1 MMGRF
6 ASPNPDDGLTHPLHP
21 TSQRVDVTVE
31 SDPANIAR
39 VRREV
44 EELAAAVGLDA
55 QGVAETGLCV
65 NEAMAN
71 VIRHAYQGAKDRPI
85 VVRAD
90 CQDGCLVVTIRDWG
104 NGVNPAQLPPRPF
117 DPLQPGGLGMICL
130 SRMMSQVDYV
140 PQGDGMLLVMKKQI
154 PQARRGGSVS
164 GARP

>member
-1 MMGRF
+1 V
-6 ASPNPDDGLTHPLHP
+6 DLT
-21 TSQRVDVTVE
+21 VK

-71 VIRHAYQGAKDRPI
+71 VIRHAYEGAKDRPI